1 MATYRRLRSTR
12 LLVIGL
18 VVTSLVTITVD
29 FRGGERGPLAAVGR
43 VGTAVVSPL
52 QEGVSA
58 VFRPVASFFSSL
70 FRAGSI
76 KAENDRLQE
85 VVKELTA
92 KVQFVESLQ
101 QENDALRSVLKLG
114 DRQGYQLF
122 GATVIGGSFGP
133 NFDWSIQIDKG
144 SDDGVYQD
152 MAVITGAGLVGRV
165 VRVNSSTSSVMLI
178 IDPQSAVAVRLGG
191 NRELAALVGGG
202 EEDLHLEF
210 VDPDAVV
217 EANERVVTA
226 SYHLRGTEE
235 GVLPPQLPVGL
246 VSRVIPQEGGTGPQ
260 VLVSPSVDF
269 TTLETV
275 ALVRPTETTGGGP
288 GQPAG
293 E

>member
-1 MATYRRLRSTR
+1 VATYRRPRSTR

-29 FRGGERGPLAAVGR
+29 FRGGETGPLAVVGR
-43 VGTAVVSPL
+43 VGTAIVSPL

-58 VFRPVASFFSSL
+58 VVRPVASFFTSL
-70 FRAGSI
+70 SRAGSI

-92 KVQFVESLQ
+92 KVQFVEALEG
-101 QENDALRSVLKLG
+101 ENDAYRRELKLG
-114 DRQGYQLF
+114 DRLGYQLV
-122 GATVIGGSFGP
+122 GATVTGGSFGP
-133 NFDWSIQIDKG
+133 NFDWAIQIDKG
-144 SDDGVYQD
+144 SADGVYED

-165 VRVNSSTSSVMLI
+165 VRVSSSTSTVMLI

-202 EEDLHLEF
+202 EEELHLEF
-210 VDPDAVV
+210 VDPDAAV
-217 EANERVVTA
+217 EAGERVVTA
-226 SYHLRGTEE
+226 SYRLRGTEE

-246 VSRVIPQEGGTGPQ
+246 VSQVIPQEGGTGPQ

-275 ALVRPTETTGGGP
+275 ALVRPSGSASGP